1 MHPSALALINGF
13 LMGVGLI
20 LAAALMKA
28 VLSMGFCG

>member
-1 MHPSALALINGF
+1 MPPALVSLINGF
-13 LMGVGLI
+13 CLGIGLI